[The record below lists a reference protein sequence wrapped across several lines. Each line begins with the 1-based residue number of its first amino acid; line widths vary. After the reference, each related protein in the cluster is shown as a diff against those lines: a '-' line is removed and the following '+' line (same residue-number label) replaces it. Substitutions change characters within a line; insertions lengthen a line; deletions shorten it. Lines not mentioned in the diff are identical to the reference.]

1 MQVSLGV
8 YCVLVI
14 MEAYLVTVSQPINWN
29 IKQLSV
35 LSRQAVSVCPCVRV
49 KQAVISPRA
58 VEIQGL
64 ATISLFC
71 IKVIHAQSPHHESA
85 NNCSYHTYL
94 TLKFPDTVIIPKITS
109 FIK

>member
-8 YCVLVI
+8 YYVLAI

-29 IKQLSV
+29 IRQLSA
-35 LSRQAVSVCPCVRV
+35 LSRQAESVCPCVRV

-64 ATISLFC
+64 ATTSLFC
-71 IKVIHAQSPHHESA
+71 IKDIHAQSPHESA
-85 NNCSYHTYL
+85 NHCSYHIDL
-94 TLKFPDTVIIPKITS
+94 TLKFPDTVIIPKIMS